1 MGALVGLSQS
11 PHSGNAQLQFPTSQM
26 LPLDIVGSNTYGRF
40 AQISPARTINMFIS
54 DNSLVNLPGYKVVQQ
69 IGGGGEAR
77 QLYPSTSY
85 NHQIV
90 VVGSTVYTISPSY
103 AVAEVGTLETD
114 TGDVYIAENLAG
126 QIAIADGKDIYIF
139 NWKLET
145 FTKATIDF
153 LPGTIAYQD
162 TYFIAPDTSTN
173 KWRLSG
179 NNDGLDWPASASN
192 VGELQTK
199 PGFSVA
205 VVPVDRQLFVM
216 GTNVTEPWQDV
227 GAQLFPY
234 QRSNYYS
241 IDYGCLSPAT
251 IAFGYGFL
259 AWLASNEKSGIS
271 IMVSSGA
278 QPKRL
283 STDGIDEE
291 LSNIQ
296 FPKSSFGFMY
306 RLNGHVLYQL
316 TFTQDNKTYIYDFE
330 TQKFFTATDENQ
342 NHHIAKRVS
351 YFNGKYYFI
360 SFNDNFLYE
369 MDTNYTTYD
378 GKQIPRARVCSP
390 LRTPLSDNFIVNN
403 ITVTQSAG
411 QSIGIQRIDLTKS
424 IDGGVSYGNTVSQ
437 KMNAYGKRPN
447 LFQFYNCGMSNNA
460 VYQFRFLGDSQFCV
474 NGAVAEI
481 SV

>member
-1 MGALVGLSQS
+1 M
-11 PHSGNAQLQFPTSQM
+11 
-26 LPLDIVGSNTYGRF
+26 
-40 AQISPARTINMFIS
+40 NMYIS
-54 DNSLVNLPGYKVVQQ
+54 DDALVNLPGYKAVQQ

-77 QLYPSTSY
+77 QLYASTSY

-90 VVGSTVYTISPSY
+90 VVGNTVYTISPSY
-103 AVAEVGTLETD
+103 AVAEVGSLETD
-114 TGDVYIAENLAG
+114 TGDVYIDENLAG

-139 NWKLET
+139 NWRLET

-153 LPGTIAYQD
+153 LPGYITYQD
-162 TYFIAPDTSTN
+162 TYFIAADTSTN

-179 NNDGLDWPASASN
+179 NNDGLSWPAGASN

-199 PGFSVA
+199 PGYTVA
-205 VVPVDRQLFVM
+205 VVRVDRQLFVM

-241 IDYGCLSPAT
+241 IDYGCLAPAT

-278 QPKRL
+278 QPERL

-291 LSNIQ
+291 LSNIK

-316 TFTQDNKTYIYDFE
+316 TFTQDNKTYVYDFN
-330 TQKFFTATDENQ
+330 TKKFFTATDENQ
-342 NHHIAKRVS
+342 NYHIAKKVS
-351 YFNGKYYFI
+351 YFNGKYYFV
-360 SFNDNFLYE
+360 SFNDNYLYE

-378 GKQIPRARVCSP
+378 GKQIPRARVCSN

-403 ITVTQSAG
+403 ITITQDAG
-411 QSIGIQRIDLTKS
+411 QSVGIQRIDLTKS
-424 IDGGVSYGNTVSQ
+424 NDGGVSYGNTVSQ
-437 KMNAYGKRPN
+437 QMNVYGKRKN
-447 LFQFYNCGMSNNA
+447 LFQFYNCGMGNDS
-460 VYQFRFLGDSQFCV
+460 VFQFRFLGASQFCII
-474 NGAVAEI
+474 GAMAEI